1 MEAFKEPQVQ
11 LAACFEKKCHTLTAG
26 KCSQHLWLLPVLLSM
41 GVLNMEMHACQF
53 AS

>member
-11 LAACFEKKCHTLTAG
+11 LAARFEKKCHTLTA
-26 KCSQHLWLLPVLLSM
+26 SQHLWLLPVLLSM
-41 GVLNMEMHACQF
+41 GVLNVETHACQF